1 MDEPSDRGPSGSVY
15 TLSTIP
21 EKLIR
26 ALPPAFV
33 MLILLNV
40 IFLGVSAW
48 SFQHN
53 TDARTEMLSRIL
65 SACIEKGRM

>member
-1 MDEPSDRGPSGSVY
+1 M
-15 TLSTIP
+15 LSTLP

-53 TDARTEMLSRIL
+53 TDARTAMLSRIL
-65 SACIEKGRM
+65 EACIEKGRM